1 MKAQSRLDR
10 AMACEKKMCRETLI
24 FVQSV
29 WGENDSEAESVSMEV
44 RRLVEEFNY

>member
-1 MKAQSRLDR
+1 MQWHVR
-10 AMACEKKMCRETLI
+10 KKMCRETFI

-44 RRLVEEFNY
+44 RRLVEFNY